1 MAKSG
6 QILSVEVDVSKAKQA
21 LSGTSK
27 SLVSISRQSLGI
39 IARGT
44 VTVLKKEIR
53 ATTDKI
59 TGELLK
65 AYRYKVS
72 KDGSHANVFPKA
84 LNGERTIFPKVM
96 ALSYGRKKD
105 ALKPRGFVQK
115 GEEYVEKGRYEDELQ
130 KMIDRELDKY
140 WS

>member
-39 IARGT
+39 IARET
-44 VTVLKKEIR
+44 VAVLKKEIR
-53 ATTDKI
+53 TTTGKV

-72 KDGSHANVFPKA
+72 KDGSQANVFPKA
-84 LNGERTIFPKVM
+84 LNGEKTIFPKVM
-96 ALSYGRKKD
+96 ALSYGREKD
-105 ALKPRGFVQK
+105 GLKPRGFVQK
-115 GEEYVEKGRYEDELQ
+115 GKEYVEKGSYENELQ
-130 KMIDRELDKY
+130 KMVDRELDKY
-140 WS
+140 WK

>member
-72 KDGSHANVFPKA
+72 KDGSQANVFPKA

>member
-1 MAKSG
+1 MSKSG

-53 ATTDKI
+53 ATTGRI

-72 KDGSHANVFPKA
+72 KDGSKANVFPKA

-105 ALKPRGFVQK
+105 TLKPRGFVQK
-115 GEEYVEKGRYEDELQ
+115 GEEYVDKGRYEDELQ

-140 WS
+140 WN